1 MLNSVKFLKKEREIV
16 ARIKDFIFN
25 SANKK
30 IAVVYGLR
38 QTGKTTAML
47 QAIYDLAKSEQEKAV
62 FVTYKKIDNSNFQ
75 YLLPATLML
84 LLDRINELNNLG
96 FKYFFVD
103 NITSLGY
110 FFEDFEEFIA
120 QVNKLNFKLIISGN
134 ESSFFTDFLNKL
146 YVIDSTKMSMK
157 EFHYLFN
164 DISEDCIINN
174 FGRTVFNDEYDSDY
188 EGIIKSYGYNFQN
201 YVNSKDYK
209 FVSPSIQLKAEENRL
224 YFYVTKVVR
233 YHAYRIIV
241 DAINKEYYDPY
252 KLQEIINND
261 INRIKVKAIHL
272 DQNVTILDWLV
283 YRHYLEHC
291 EYINGLTLDH
301 RFEKMPLNI

>member
-47 QAIYDLAKSEQEKAV
+47 QAINDLAKSEQEKAV

-201 YVNSKDYK
+201 YVNSKFDKYC
-209 FVSPSIQLKAEENRL
+209 
-224 YFYVTKVVR
+224 
-233 YHAYRIIV
+233 II
-241 DAINKEYYDPY
+241 
-252 KLQEIINND
+252 
-261 INRIKVKAIHL
+261 
-272 DQNVTILDWLV
+272 
-283 YRHYLEHC
+283 
-291 EYINGLTLDH
+291 
-301 RFEKMPLNI
+301 